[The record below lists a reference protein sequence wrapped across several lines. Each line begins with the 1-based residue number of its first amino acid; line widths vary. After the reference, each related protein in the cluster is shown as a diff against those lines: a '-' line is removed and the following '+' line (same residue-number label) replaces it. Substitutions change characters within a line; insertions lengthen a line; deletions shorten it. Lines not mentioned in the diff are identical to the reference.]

1 MLSTSF
7 YLSRKGGCTFQA
19 IFNLN
24 AKGKLIGE
32 FKMRDN
38 GTILHV
44 GMWLILGTS
53 SIENHVPWMSYAPPS
68 QQSKISKEENWLQ
81 YNK

>member
-1 MLSTSF
+1 
-7 YLSRKGGCTFQA
+7 
-19 IFNLN
+19 
-24 AKGKLIGE
+24 
-32 FKMRDN
+32 MRDN